1 MSSIRRSLTLYFLGL
16 LALGVGS
23 VSILADRVMTE
34 TLETRLEA
42 SSEAID
48 LRAEERIKEAR
59 DKFDQDLLTQARNIG
74 RVMQYQYFHR
84 FERESRKFQCGLV
97 TQLIG
102 AAAMG
107 PLPPAVWSVGMGP
120 SKRSPFGPLSG
131 PVIREYFINLHLDD
145 HYFRHL
151 VDDERHPEYIQL
163 NTAHGVWRSQGM
175 SGMTLPFRRETLN
188 TDQLIAWQFDSVL
201 LPNERLGRRAILKT
215 PLSLGWIR
223 VPFPRTGTG
232 PPAQPFAPP
241 PRAHSVDTD
250 PLPNI
255 FIHYARTTDELDSR
269 VARLRAAAERQK
281 SDLLWHARW
290 DRQRFRFW
298 LAVIGGATF
307 LATLFGGP
315 LLIRRGLGPLRRL
328 SDAVSEVSEKDF
340 RLPIQSEQLTY
351 ELLPIHA
358 RLTVTLDALRRAFE
372 HEKQAVADLSHELRT
387 PIAAL
392 LATIDVTL
400 RKPREP
406 ENYKQSLEECRA
418 ITKQLGILVERIMTL
433 AWLDA
438 GKDSQLLETIDA
450 REIALG
456 CIAVIRPLADSIGVT
471 VTTELDTSVDIQT
484 DAGKFREILMNLL
497 HNAIEYNKPGG
508 TLHLSVQPAPWGGI
522 EIEVRDTGIGMTT
535 DTQERIF
542 ERFYRADSSRTA
554 TGVHA
559 GLGLSIVKEYIS
571 LLKGTIEVES
581 QSGTGTTFRLTFP
594 ASPNPD
600 HSRGGSSKDSS
611 THTRRLSGDGT
622 MSLRRSGETPA
633 HQPPTAS

>member
-23 VSILADRVMTE
+23 VAFLADRVMTQ
-34 TLETRLEA
+34 TLESRLEA
-42 SSEAID
+42 SSEALD

-131 PVIREYFINLHLDD
+131 PVIREYFVNLHLDD
-145 HYFRHL
+145 HYFRHV
-151 VDDERHPEYIQL
+151 VDDERQPEYIQL
-163 NTAHGVWRSQGM
+163 NTAHGLWRSQGM
-175 SGMTLPFRRETLN
+175 QGLTLPFRRELLN
-188 TDQLIAWQFDSVL
+188 TDQLITWQFDTVVL
-201 LPNERLGRRAILKT
+201 PEDHQGRRVILKT

-232 PPAQPFAPP
+232 PPARPFAPP
-241 PRAHSVDTD
+241 PRANSTDTD

-255 FIHYARTTDELDSR
+255 YIHYARTTGELNTR
-269 VARLRAAAERQK
+269 IARIQAGVDRQK
-281 SDLLWHARW
+281 SDLAWHVQW
-290 DRQRFRFW
+290 DRRRFRFW
-298 LAVIGGATF
+298 LAVIGGVTF

-315 LLIRRGLGPLRRL
+315 LLIGRGLGPLRRL
-328 SDAVSEVSEKDF
+328 SDAVSQVSEKDF
-340 RLPIQSEQLTY
+340 RLPIQSDQLTY

-358 RLTVTLDALRRAFE
+358 RLTATLEALRRAFE

-392 LATIDVTL
+392 LTTIDVTL

-406 ENYKQSLEECRA
+406 EKYKQVLEECRV
-418 ITKQLGILVERIMTL
+418 ITKQLGVLVERIMTL

-438 GKDSQLLETIDA
+438 GKDSQQLETIDV
-450 REIALG
+450 REIAQG
-456 CIAVIRPLADSIGVT
+456 CIAVIRPLADSNDIT
-471 VTTELDTSVDIQT
+471 VSTDLNASVGIVT

-497 HNAIEYNKPGG
+497 HNAIEYNTPHG
-508 TLHLSVQPAPWGGI
+508 TLSLSLQPTPRGGAAI
-522 EIEVRDTGIGMTT
+522 TIRDTGIGMSLE
-535 DTQERIF
+535 TQDRIF

-559 GLGLSIVKEYIS
+559 GLGLSIVKEYVS
-571 LLKGTIEVES
+571 LLNGTITVES
-581 QSGTGTTFRLTFP
+581 QPGVGTSFHLTFP
-594 ASPNPD
+594 SHPHPERI
-600 HSRGGSSKDSS
+600 RGGSPTDSS
-611 THTRRLSGDGT
+611 SHVRRLSGDGT
-622 MSLRRSGETPA
+622 MSLRRSGETALP
-633 HQPPTAS
+633 QPPTPS